1 MARNNKSYRYQTRT
15 NYTDGNT
22 ARKREFNVDYAMG
35 NYNAVPDR
43 QTRPIPEPQRRVETR
58 PQKQVRRQPR
68 ELSGISKTS
77 LFILILAIGA
87 TLYFCI
93 EFLMLQNQVSKM
105 ERDII
110 SMERNLT
117 AMKNENDAAY
127 EQIEK
132 VYDLDYVYNIAVN
145 ELGMVYP
152 NNNEIITFK
161 KADENYVRQY
171 ADIPD

>member
-1 MARNNKSYRYQTRT
+1 
-15 NYTDGNT
+15 
-22 ARKREFNVDYAMG
+22 
-35 NYNAVPDR
+35 
-43 QTRPIPEPQRRVETR
+43 
-58 PQKQVRRQPR
+58 
-68 ELSGISKTS
+68 
-77 LFILILAIGA
+77 
-87 TLYFCI
+87 
-93 EFLMLQNQVSKM
+93 M